1 MAAAAGAIAAMASAC
16 ASAPATTP
24 GSDSRVRSEMKV
36 RSDQAWQAPLPLA
49 AADSSTADTT
59 TTSTTTTST
68 TTTTAAPP
76 APTPAPAPVGW
87 NTYWTD
93 EFNTTTIDTTR
104 WKPYANNYGAGNN
117 ELQCNLPD
125 NAATADGA
133 LTITGRKQTVTCP
146 GSGTYNYTSA
156 FLGSRDTGT
165 YYPLYGRYEIRARV
179 PHGQGLWPG
188 FWLRHRTGSSNA
200 EVDILEMFHN
210 QAPGTATQTLHFPNS
225 IGTNTAKKTTFFETP
240 TPGTG
245 DWHTFGVEIEPAGTN
260 AVKFTFLIDNTPTHT
275 YTNTNAGSWIN
286 TADPNA
292 TWDIAINMSVGGAW
306 VGHPE
311 EHLGYLPDKNL
322 CGLTYRTPPAG
333 PDSCPTTGLHLA
345 NLPATYQIDWVRVLH
360 PLTSP
365 STPFVRHDLR
375 PSNGTAAR

>member
-1 MAAAAGAIAAMASAC
+1 MAGPP
-16 ASAPATTP
+16 AP
-24 GSDSRVRSEMKV
+24 GRCRFVHSRHHHDVHDHDV
-36 RSDQAWQAPLPLA
+36 HHHHHP
-49 AADSSTADTT
+49 
-59 TTSTTTTST
+59 
-68 TTTTAAPP
+68 APP
-76 APTPAPAPVGW
+76 ARTPAPAPVGW

-125 NAATADGA
+125 NAATANGA

-156 FLGSRDTGT
+156 FLGSHDTGT

-225 IGTNTAKKTTFFETP
+225 IGTNTAKKTTFFRNTHP
-240 TPGTG
+240 RHRRLAHLRRRNRTRR
-245 DWHTFGVEIEPAGTN
+245 HQRREIHLPHRQHPHPH
-260 AVKFTFLIDNTPTHT
+260 LHQHQRRLLDQHR
-275 YTNTNAGSWIN
+275 
-286 TADPNA
+286 DPNA

-311 EHLGYLPDKNL
+311 EHLGYLPDKDL

-345 NLPATYQIDWVRVLH
+345 NLPATYQIDWVRV
-360 PLTSP
+360 
-365 STPFVRHDLR
+365 STR
-375 PSNGTAAR
+375 

>member
-1 MAAAAGAIAAMASAC
+1 MRRPQTKTATRTIRMAAAAGAIAAMASAC

-345 NLPATYQIDWVRVLH
+345 NLPATYQIDWVRV
-360 PLTSP
+360 
-365 STPFVRHDLR
+365 STR
-375 PSNGTAAR
+375 

>member
-1 MAAAAGAIAAMASAC
+1 MWAAVVVVLVVF
-16 ASAPATTP
+16 TV
-24 GSDSRVRSEMKV
+24 VRN
-36 RSDQAWQAPLPLA
+36 
-49 AADSSTADTT
+49 
-59 TTSTTTTST
+59 
-68 TTTTAAPP
+68 
-76 APTPAPAPVGW
+76 VGR

-311 EHLGYLPDKNL
+311 EHLGYLPDKDL

-345 NLPATYQIDWVRVLH
+345 NLPATYQIDWVRV
-360 PLTSP
+360 
-365 STPFVRHDLR
+365 STR
-375 PSNGTAAR
+375 